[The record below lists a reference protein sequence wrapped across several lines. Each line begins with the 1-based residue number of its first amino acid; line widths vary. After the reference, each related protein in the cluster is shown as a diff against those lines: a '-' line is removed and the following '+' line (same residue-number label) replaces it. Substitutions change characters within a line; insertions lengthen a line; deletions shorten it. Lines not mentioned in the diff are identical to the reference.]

1 MYEMYQML
9 VATGIKRTLTV
20 RKNST
25 KSSKTWKL
33 SYLKDRIKT
42 STGLR
47 TSSGEATIIS
57 IKDL

>member
-47 TSSGEATIIS
+47 ISSGEATIIS